1 MMTIP
6 FSWFGFT
13 DWLLDKGEAGLI
25 VMFATFGMIH
35 ACIVVTLGMK
45 AIGLKKF
52 IAPIVLGMMSSMF
65 VSMIVLIPLL
75 LIFRLGDI
83 PKAILIWMVVLGS
96 CVTFFLMNMDYV
108 DIWTSNRVEKKKQ
121 TVAARKKRKK

>member
-1 MMTIP
+1 
-6 FSWFGFT
+6 
-13 DWLLDKGEAGLI
+13 
-25 VMFATFGMIH
+25 
-35 ACIVVTLGMK
+35 MK